1 MRVFFD
7 TSVMVAALFEGHAF
21 HRQAFPW
28 LKRAREREF
37 SFLVATH
44 TLAELYSALTNLPV
58 KPKITPGAAQEL
70 IHENVETVAEMV
82 SLGLPIIRWRFSEL
96 RSLDCRAALSMM
108 PSWREPPR
116 SRQRIGCSRSTSRTF
131 GASGLLELR
140 FFLFPISQ
148 L

>member
-7 TSVMVAALFEGHAF
+7 TSVLVAALFEGHAF

-44 TLAELYSALTNLPV
+44 TLAELYSALTSLPV

-70 IHENVETVAEMV
+70 IHERDV
-82 SLGLPIIRWRFSEL
+82 SGGATRRWESASR
-96 RSLDCRAALSMM
+96 RSC
-108 PSWREPPR
+108 
-116 SRQRIGCSRSTSRTF
+116 
-131 GASGLLELR
+131 
-140 FFLFPISQ
+140 
-148 L
+148 